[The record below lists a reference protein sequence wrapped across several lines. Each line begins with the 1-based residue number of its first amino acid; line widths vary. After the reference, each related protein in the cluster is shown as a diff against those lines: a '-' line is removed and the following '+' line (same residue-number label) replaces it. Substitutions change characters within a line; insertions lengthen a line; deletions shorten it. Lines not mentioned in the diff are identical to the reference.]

1 MGLRAK
7 FNLVMLVAFLVGL
20 GLAGAVSYTMV
31 VANARTQVLHEA
43 AIMNGQAS
51 AMARFTANEISPLLV
66 GQFSRRFLP
75 QAIPAWATQTNFR
88 DLQQQFPD
96 YSYRAVVVNP
106 TNPADLPNAWQSEII
121 QSLQRDPATKELV
134 TERQSP
140 TGLILSVS
148 KPIVITDPG
157 CLQCH
162 STPAAAPPSMVDLYG
177 SEHGF
182 GWQLN
187 QVMGAQIVSVPME
200 VPLARARQTLVIF
213 MAELAIV
220 FAVMLVLLNLML
232 HYIIIRPVRLIS
244 AGALEVSMGNMESPE
259 VVVRGKDEI
268 ASLAVSF
275 NRMHRSLANALKML
289 DE

>member
-7 FNLVMLVAFLVGL
+7 FNLVMLVAFLLGL

-31 VANARTQVLHEA
+31 FANARAQVLHEA

-106 TNPADLPNAWQSEII
+106 TNPADLPNAWQSDII
-121 QSLQRDPATKELV
+121 QSLQRDPAIKELV

-140 TGLILSVS
+140 TGPILSVS

-162 STPAAAPPSMVDLYG
+162 STPAVAPPSMVDLYG

-182 GWQLN
+182 GWKLN
-187 QVMGAQIVSVPME
+187 QVLGAQIISVPME
-200 VPLARARQTLVIF
+200 VPLSRARQTFVIF
-213 MAELAIV
+213 MTELAIV
-220 FAVMLVLLNLML
+220 FAVMMVLLNLML
-232 HYIIIRPVRLIS
+232 HYIIIRPVRQIS

-259 VVVRGKDEI
+259 VVVRGRDEI